1 MPTTP
6 SLLSRSGCWV
16 SLPRSSIAQQHAL
29 NKRIWSLTGIATFC
43 SRSGHARGFGE
54 KGAIQRGMERK
65 RKNMNLNIWQ
75 MLVLALLQGVTEL
88 FPISSLGHTVIV
100 PGLLPHLFPPDF
112 ATNTNCGGQSCFLPL
127 IVALHLGTSIA
138 LVAYFFRHCL
148 QFIFPLF

>member
-1 MPTTP
+1 MSNTP

-16 SLPRSSIAQQHAL
+16 SLPRSSIAQQHAVNQRL
-29 NKRIWSLTGIATFC
+29 WIVTGIATFC
-43 SRSGHARGFGE
+43 PRSGHARGFRE
-54 KGAIQRGMERK
+54 KGALQKRIARK

-112 ATNTNCGGQSCFLPL
+112 ATNTSCAGHICFPPPTSAYPL
-127 IVALHLGTSIA
+127 G
-138 LVAYFFRHCL
+138 
-148 QFIFPLF
+148 

>member
-29 NKRIWSLTGIATFC
+29 NKRIWSIPGITTFC
-43 SRSGHARGFGE
+43 YRSGHARGFRE
-54 KGAIQRGMERK
+54 KGDRQKRIARK

-112 ATNTNCGGQSCFLPL
+112 ATNTSCGGHSGFLPL
-127 IVALHLGTSIA
+127 IAAFHLRTSLALG
-138 LVAYFFRHCL
+138 AYSWRHA
-148 QFIFPLF
+148 FPVLL